1 MVELAMNYET
11 LVRDLAQVQPQAD
24 TLREQ
29 AISGAPIDPAASG
42 SACHPSRRASKRCT
56 TDSRPPATR

>member
-11 LVRDLAQVQPQAD
+11 LVRDLAQVQSQAD

-29 AISGAPIDPAASG
+29 AIGGLGLVEVPTAS
-42 SACHPSRRASKRCT
+42 PR
-56 TDSRPPATR
+56 